1 MFRTQRNDNVK
12 EDIDMKKEQII
23 GFVKEAPAY
32 VRSHW
37 KTPGKGEHLSLSEML
52 AYMFTQAGTYVF
64 MTFSAIMCFGSTYF
78 TGSIM
83 GIANVDFATIGIIG
97 TVIGYVLIFL
107 NPIGTLIYENH
118 GKLNKKMKIFAITSY
133 SLQILI
139 GIGCYFIPS
148 TSFEFIIK
156 GLPQLVGNNLLV
168 AGITNYWNWGV
179 RRLFSEKYGRLKPI
193 LLLSGIPSAVLMSII
208 PFLPVQNLSYTNKLV
223 ILNLA
228 FSLMNY
234 FYQNY
239 INVGGLVTFMTPN
252 SQERQKL
259 FSIVP
264 IISGAFSS
272 IISLFLPMLI
282 ATTGGY
288 LNLKTYKVFV
298 PIFCFTGALMSLAVI
313 KCKERVI
320 EQKGEQR
327 KEVTFFKG
335 AKQVLQ
341 NKYFWIV
348 NISNVLGQWQ
358 WLIGNL
364 LAWWF
369 IYSLRM
375 EWFSGVAANIV
386 VIGMTAGNIACPILT
401 SKFEKRTI
409 LIISRYSTMLMA
421 LGIVLAVKMENVVIF
436 LIAMFLKNT
445 IQPVVDGVNQ
455 GINADIQHYHQWKF
469 GERADSMSGIFSW
482 FLNPVIALSGYIMPL
497 ILKSFGFTSDWDVL
511 YDSVIL
517 NKVFS
522 AYTWGT
528 ILSILLLTIPYFF
541 YDLTKEKYNLCI
553 KELEERAGVK
563 HDEETPQDTP
573 EAVKEGGLA

>member
-1 MFRTQRNDNVK
+1 
-12 EDIDMKKEQII
+12 MKKEQII
-23 GFVKEAPAY
+23 GFIKGAPAY
-32 VRSHW
+32 VKSHW
-37 KTPGKGEHLSLSEML
+37 KTPGKGEHLSLSEIL
-52 AYMFTQAGTYVF
+52 AYMFTQAGSYVF
-64 MTFSAIMCFGSTYF
+64 MTFSAIMVFGSTYF

-97 TVIGYVLIFL
+97 TVISYVMIFL

-118 GKLNKKMKIFAITSY
+118 GKLNKKMKIFAIIAY
-133 SLQILI
+133 SLQIIL
-139 GIGCYFIPS
+139 GVACYFVP
-148 TSFEFIIK
+148 TTAFEFIIK
-156 GLPQLVGNNLLV
+156 GLPQIVGNNLV
-168 AGITNYWNWGV
+168 IAGVTNYWNWGV

-193 LLLSGIPSAVLMSII
+193 LVLTGIPSAILTSII
-208 PFLPVQNLSYTNKLV
+208 PFLPVQGLSYTSKLV
-223 ILNLA
+223 ILHFA
-228 FSLMNY
+228 FSLLDY
-234 FYQNY
+234 FYGNFT
-239 INVGGLVTFMTPN
+239 NVGGLVTFMTPN

-272 IISLFLPMLI
+272 VISLFLPMLI
-282 ATTGGY
+282 ASTGGY
-288 LNLKTYKVFV
+288 LNIKTYRVFV
-298 PIFCFTGALMSLAVI
+298 PFFCFAGALMALAVI

-320 EQKGEQR
+320 EQKGENR

-335 AKQVLQ
+335 AKQVFQ

-364 LAWWF
+364 LSWWF

-421 LGIVLAVKMENVVIF
+421 LGIVLAVKMENIVVFIV
-436 LIAMFLKNT
+436 AMFLKNT
-445 IQPVVDGVNQ
+445 IQPVVDGVGQ

-482 FLNPVIALSGYIMPL
+482 FLNPVIAFSGYIMPY
-497 ILKSFGFTSDWDVL
+497 ILKTIGFTSDWDVL

-517 NKVFS
+517 NKVFTV
-522 AYTWGT
+522 YTWGT
-528 ILSILLLTIPYFF
+528 ILSIFLLTLPYFF

-553 KELEERAGVK
+553 KELEERAGVRK
-563 HDEETPQDTP
+563 DEDEQQVIP
-573 EAVKEGGLA
+573 EAIQEGVNA